1 MEPTQTATTTETPLS
16 AHQIPENKILERV
29 DDLLASIQS
38 LQLAT
43 LDDKQHPWV
52 SYTPFVAENRGCFY
66 IFISELA
73 QHTRNLLQSPQV
85 SWMLIADESTSKQ
98 IYARER
104 LVYQG
109 TGVVI
114 GQEDAVYGRQL
125 DALRERH
132 GTLVSMLRQLPDF
145 YLFRLDAHQIHYVQ
159 GFGKAFDLQGPDWS
173 SWQHNTGK

>member
-1 MEPTQTATTTETPLS
+1 MEPTQTTTEMSKTPDDNLLD
-16 AHQIPENKILERV
+16 KV
-29 DDLLASIQS
+29 DSLLANVQS

-43 LDDKQHPWV
+43 LGEGQLPWV
-52 SYTPFVAENRGCFY
+52 SYTPFVAESRGCFY

-73 QHTRNLLQSPQV
+73 QHTRNLLKSPHV
-85 SWMLIADESTSKQ
+85 SWMLIADESASKQ

-104 LVYQG
+104 LIYQG
-109 TGVVI
+109 IATAI
-114 GQEDAVYGRQL
+114 AQEDAVYGRQL

-159 GFGKAFDLQGPDWS
+159 GFGKAFDLQGSDWS
-173 SWQHNTGK
+173 KWQQNTGK